1 MKLIFSSIIAIVF
14 LSLTGC
20 GNQENDD
27 LSEKKERYVYTG
39 EIIDISENEKSI
51 LTIRV
56 TDIKNIEESKDRAGD
71 MVLSATAEK
80 LKDGKDSV
88 RVGDKI
94 KFVLKDLRMTRSDP
108 PIVFLDSLIEIAR
121 IGS

>member
-27 LSEKKERYVYTG
+27 LSKKKERYVYTG

-71 MVLSATAEK
+71 MVLSTTAEK

>member
-1 MKLIFSSIIAIVF
+1 MMIS
-14 LSLTGC
+14 
-20 GNQENDD
+20 Q
-27 LSEKKERYVYTG
+27 KKERYVYTG

-51 LTIRV
+51 LTIRA

-121 IGS
+121 IGP